1 MIKKVKT
8 PCPPCKNAVIP
19 CDYGDEHSLMEQ
31 IAKYK
36 QELKDTIASYKKE
49 IEGLITG
56 LEELDEKVQ
65 GLERDNSII
74 HSDLFE
80 KRDKFY
86 HSTED
91 GSVYAVK
98 KGEQTAID
106 VSTTPR
112 KGKIP
117 LYKEAGTLDVN
128 TPIDDSDATPKHYLD
143 VVVSEVQYQLGKQID
158 GKVNVIPLPVEG
170 TRFYI
175 ANASGQGYANGST
188 GADDKYAVV
197 MRDINGQ
204 INLPDQIAYEPVNRQ
219 AISKEYADKHY
230 AGGGA
235 KQRILHYFVRIAG
248 YGAGVAYEG
257 DVPLPI
263 SSNND
268 AVYYTVTDSYPS
280 TNYGDI
286 NPWATFI
293 RIGDGSVAEA
303 SWSTNGVIIKEIGGN
318 DYPPDLTGDT
328 KPRRVY
334 MKLSKETTHA
344 FNTKAEYDAYVSEL
358 YDQGFSNVED
368 QVAYWIEFI

>member
-19 CDYGDEHSLMEQ
+19 CDYGDEVSLMEQ

-86 HSTED
+86 HSAED

-98 KGEQTAID
+98 KGKQTAID
-106 VSTTPR
+106 VSTTAR
-112 KGKIP
+112 EGKIP
-117 LYKEAGTLDVN
+117 LYKEGGTLDVN
-128 TPIDDSDATPKHYLD
+128 TPLNDSDATPKHYLD
-143 VVVSEVQYQLGKQID
+143 GVVSEVQYQLGKQID
-158 GKVNVIPLPVEG
+158 GKVNVIPPPVQG

-175 ANASGQGYANGST
+175 ANVRGQSYANGST
-188 GADDKYAVV
+188 GVDEKYAVV
-197 MRDINGQ
+197 MRDTNGQ
-204 INLPDQIAYEPVNRQ
+204 INLPDQIAYEPANSQ

-235 KQRILHYFVRIAG
+235 KQRLLHYAAYVTG
-248 YGAGVAYEG
+248 WGSGAAFKHT
-257 DVPLPI
+257 VPLPI
-263 SSNND
+263 RTND
-268 AVYYTVTDSYPS
+268 EGVYYDITDGAPKVFGADYAPDVASL
-280 TNYGDI
+280 T
-286 NPWATFI
+286 
-293 RIGDGSVAEA
+293 IGDGNVAEA
-303 SWSTNGVIIKEIGGN
+303 SWSTIGIVVKSI
-318 DYPPDLTGDT
+318 DT
-328 KPRRVY
+328 HFAEAYSGPYTRWDTHDDFT
-334 MKLSKETTHA
+334 KETCHA
-344 FNTKAEYDAYVSEL
+344 FNTKAEFDAWKESIVPDGSW
-358 YDQGFSNVED
+358 STATP
-368 QVAYWIEFI
+368 QVGYWIELI